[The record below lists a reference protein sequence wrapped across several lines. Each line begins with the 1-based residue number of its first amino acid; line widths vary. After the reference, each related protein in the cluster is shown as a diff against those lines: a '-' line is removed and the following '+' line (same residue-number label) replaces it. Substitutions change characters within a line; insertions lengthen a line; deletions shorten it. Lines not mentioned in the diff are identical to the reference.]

1 MIAAAFLVLL
11 RPYSIQC
18 ALFLLLLLL
27 GTIATIV
34 FFCCW
39 HRKLQKGRHPIKS
52 VFSGRSRSRDAVM
65 RTHHFRSE
73 VIYLARNLKGF
84 RPSPRHIRRRVVPR
98 LEETQPLVE
107 VHQLSE
113 QETSVKKRKIKKS
126 SRVQPEF
133 YHSVQVTPTRKPSS
147 GNASYRCSMSS
158 SADFS
163 DDDDF
168 SQKSGSLSP
177 APGDTLPW
185 NLPKHERS
193 KRKIQGG
200 AVLDP
205 AERAVLRI
213 ADERDKVQKK
223 TFTKWINQHLMKV
236 RKHVN
241 DLYEDLRDG
250 HNLISLLEVL
260 SGDTLPRE
268 RDFLKT
274 LRLVSSAEACPFE
287 QHEDEE
293 DEDKGPREKGRMR
306 FHRLQ
311 NVQIA
316 LDYLKRRQVK
326 LVNIRNDDITDGNPK
341 LTLGLI
347 WTIILHFQISDI
359 HVTGESEDMSAKE
372 RLLLWTQQTTEGYAG
387 IRCENFTTCWRDGR
401 LFNAIIHKYRPDLID
416 MNTVAVQSNLAN
428 LEHAF
433 FVAEKLGV
441 ARLLDP
447 EDVDVSSPD
456 EKSVIT
462 YVSSLYDAFPK
473 VPEGGEG
480 ISAHDVEVKWV
491 EYQNMVNYLIQW
503 IRHHATIMADRVFPN
518 NPVELK
524 ALYNQYLQFKET
536 EIPPK
541 EIDKS
546 KIKHLYKLLEVWIE
560 FGRIKLPQGYHPN
573 DIEKEWGKLIIAMLE
588 REKILRPEVER
599 LEMLQQIANRV
610 QRDSLSCE
618 DKLTLARNALQSD
631 GKRLESGL
639 QFQNEAEIAGYL
651 LECENLLRQ
660 QVMDAQILIDGKYY
674 QADQLV
680 QRVAKLRDDLMALRT
695 QCSSIYSKGRT
706 LTTEQTK
713 MMISGIT
720 QSLNSGFAPNLGPG
734 LTSGL
739 SQGLSP
745 SLTSSSLTSGLSS
758 GLSSRLTPAITPAYT
773 PGFPPRL
780 IQSYITGVDTGGLQT
795 LKLMQIRKPLMKSAF
810 IDQNLTEEEV
820 NMKFVQDL
828 LRWVDEMQVQLDRV
842 EWGSDLPSVESHV
855 ENHKNVHKAIEEFES
870 SLKEAK
876 ISEIQM
882 TAPLKLSYAD
892 KLHKLE
898 SQYAKLLNTSRN
910 QERHLDTLHN
920 FVSRATRE
928 LIWLNEKEEEEVAYD
943 WSERNT
949 NIARKK
955 EYHAELMRELDQKE
969 EVIKSVQEIAEQL
982 LFENHPARLTIEAY
996 RAAMQTQWSWILQLC
1011 QCVEQHLK
1019 ENTAYFEFFHD
1030 AKEATDYLKN
1040 LRDAVHRKYS
1050 CDRSSSIHKLEDL
1063 IQESMEEKEQLLH
1076 YKSTVAGLV
1085 GRAKAIV
1092 QLKPRNP
1099 DNLLKTSIPIKAICD
1114 YRQIEI
1120 TIYKDDECVLASNSH
1135 RAKWKVISPS
1145 GNEAMVPSVCFT
1157 VPPPNKEAIDTANR
1171 IEQQYQNVLALWH
1184 ESHINIKSVVS
1195 WHYLTNEIETVRA
1208 SNVASIKT
1216 LLPGEHQQV
1225 LSNLQSRFDDFLE
1238 DSQESKIFSMADIAQ
1253 LEREVN
1259 VCKQYYQELL
1269 KSAER
1274 EEHEESI
1281 YNLYIS
1287 EVRNIRLR
1295 LENCED
1301 RLIRQIRTPL
1311 ERDDLHESVFRI
1323 SEQEKLKKELDR
1335 LKEDLETITDKCD
1348 DFFNQAAGSPSVP
1361 TLRSELNLVIQN
1373 MNQVYSMSSIY
1384 IEKLKTVNLVLKN
1397 TQGAESLVKLYE
1409 TKLCEEDPLTAEKS
1423 NIENLMGILKQW
1435 RSEVDEKREV
1445 FHALEDELQKAKA
1458 ISEQM
1463 FKTHKERDLD
1473 LDWHKEKADQLTERW
1488 QNVHSQIENRLRDLD
1503 GINKSLKYYRDTYN
1517 ALDNWIK
1524 QVEETQQ
1531 KFQENPPQNSK
1542 ALAKQLNQQKVL
1554 VSEIEMKQNKLD
1566 ECQKYSEQYSAAV
1579 KDYELQTMTY
1589 RAMVDSQQKSPVKR
1603 RRMQSSSDFI
1613 IQEFMDLRTRYTA
1626 LVTLMT
1632 QYIKFAGDSLK
1643 RLEEEEKSVEEEKK
1657 EHIEK
1662 AGDLLKWVSSITK
1675 NLNKGGGEK
1684 PATVD
1689 LLKKQISSD
1698 EISTKK
1704 EQILETLQT
1713 TQSFLAKHADKMTDE
1728 EKNELENHVKSLQ
1741 EGYKVLSSEDL
1752 KQLQEE
1758 QNVDDENM
1766 EEKVDQVI
1774 AGIIDQS
1781 TGEMFSV
1788 LQSVYKG
1795 LIDYDTGIQ
1804 LLESQLILSGII
1816 SPISG
1821 RSFDLEEAKVHELVD
1836 EQTIVKLQGLQNAK
1850 KAISKLQLTT
1860 LPVVAALEQ
1869 DLISESLAI
1878 KILETQ
1884 LSRGHLTIPAT
1895 GEQLS
1900 LHKAFQKN
1908 LISAALYTKILE
1920 RRDTCRDLID
1930 PNTAEKVSLQELLER
1945 TVEHKQAGLRLLPVI
1960 PQERGRI
1967 ALKCGR
1973 KISILRAAHEGLI
1986 ERETMFRLMGAQLLS
2001 GGFIHPDTGHRMTVE
2016 EAMKEGVIDQDAA
2029 CAILTHQVQTG
2040 GILCPESSKR
2050 LTVDEAV
2057 QCDLISSTSALL
2069 VLQAQRGFIG
2079 LIWPHSGEIFPVSTS
2094 LHQGMITN
2102 ELACKILSGRQK
2114 IAALYIPE
2122 TCEVISLDNAAQQ
2135 GVINMNTSSVLNS
2148 ITLPDEMP
2156 NVDDIPVSLKRVATW
2171 LSSYELHPTA
2181 QHDSG
2186 MEVDG
2191 SDTSEPV
2198 HHCPLQTQKL
2208 FMSYLMINSCMD
2220 ANTGQRLLLHCGDL
2234 NDTVTLLMDGNS
2246 NNTDGTEGQICESH
2260 VNSRVPGSGQC
2271 SENVA
2276 FSCSTSCA
2284 LEQETSVKNISS
2296 DKHRKEFHEDRQTEK
2311 SSGENLFHNVAGEES
2326 ECTVNTLFGKQEDS
2340 SRKVLNTSQ
2349 NCEKEQVCRSLLD
2362 CSEKIP
2368 TEDLTKQEE
2377 AGNVEAKGSLPN
2389 YSQENL
2395 NSRINEDDICIL
2407 EREKVKWDECSP
2419 SDILDNILDVNDSS
2433 AIHTEGST
2441 QESSDTSHC
2450 MVNNMGK
2457 CMPEILQTEE
2467 GITLIKGE
2475 AEDDFQDIL
2484 HASMESGNKPLPEL
2498 NQENLRDC
2506 NEGGKLHSET
2516 NTFSLQHNIDSMTS
2530 GSALQTFN
2538 NTNGKL
2544 PLENHSI
2551 MHGACV
2557 LKSCL
2562 HVNDKQAEEDLTNV
2576 CVNPPLEDDASKFT
2590 GCLLEDNANL
2600 KDASLLE
2607 ARYYTNGHPSQDNS
2621 NSSMAVLENTFP
2633 NSDPPLEDKISWIK
2647 GILWEQQPET
2657 ESATSLEDINIK
2669 DGEQPIE
2676 QTYCVPLHDYH
2687 ANSVGI
2693 PLLEYTEDK
2702 SIGPLQK
2709 ECTIIPA
2716 ELPLE
2721 KPIDANTQA
2730 PTEVSAKCPDG
2741 SFTEIGTHSQPKSSL
2756 EVNTSMRNGEP
2767 SVDDSRS
2774 IFPGDRFVLEGNS
2787 SKPSEA
2793 LHETK
2798 YSIPQS
2804 ENGNDYKAGK
2814 DLCGMPQDKDGIEAG
2829 DVIQKDPNTGVS
2841 ILANASMGDYSAFRN
2856 DTNPEP
2862 SNSAVV
2868 LKGASDKPV
2877 QKEPSFQ
2884 LNLNTEEENI
2894 LCFSE
2899 SSDTDSFEIINI
2911 AALEAKIQGNI
2922 LEKAEDIGDAEKPT
2936 EKKESEESK
2945 VLGSSQEMFHETK
2958 MQRNGYEEIRMEEE
2972 CDSSETEHENE
2983 YLDND
2988 NGKDEDD
2995 FENYDFVDFD
3005 YDTSDD
3011 TDYEDEG
3018 VMEMHYSQCR
3028 DKNTGVQCLRDNK
3041 KLSETRESRD
3051 IHAKNN
3057 LNLDSKNGLLCSEN
3071 IYVDEQNIAYVAK
3084 NDSLYKS
3091 KDERLPET
3099 ERACKPFMES
3109 QHALSNSETSQ
3120 LGISNS
3126 EILEN
3131 TEDSQAKLDI
3141 PLQCTL
3147 YTDHS
3152 SVKTPG
3158 EIPMPHLDCEKRQEA
3173 KDGKS
3178 VQAVTN
3184 MPLVEMDTLKQI
3196 NNGAWIPKEDTIQ
3209 EPSRSPEEID
3219 SLIIKNE
3226 HEIIPLSDKKASLDQ
3241 ISNKATSVPHSD
3253 SFVMD
3258 GSVNYEEQFDLSSY
3272 LKQCAEDIKA
3282 KDILALREGDSF
3294 SLKDTRKD
3302 SEENG
3307 EELMVGGS
3315 VNDKGGKQPGDLRSP
3330 LLSSLASVLPMK
3342 AKGSEEAEGSI
3353 QPKVSHGEIE
3363 SYKCN
3368 LDNREHDSL
3377 REVNKK
3383 NEVCSEEQLQARDL
3397 SFNALGTMDG
3407 SLHDIEQKAIV
3418 SQNTVRNVKEDNFLA
3433 HESTSLMN
3441 SISESM
3447 QQSQKAVTLPNISPL
3462 KEQEMHFSK
3471 VSGTLPE
3478 SLTNILKDKI
3488 KDGRI
3493 YYKQE
3498 DEPLSYTGTRTLM
3511 QNLLK
3516 MVNYTPWGSEVSN
3529 KSDDTNVNDD
3539 TTATSAA
3546 PPLCPHVNKHSS
3558 SPHSWLDNSSPDLL
3572 LDILKQDHC
3581 SQRTDSAGW
3590 AVDEKA
3596 QTERDQLMKPLQ
3608 FGHTSSEGGSSSGL
3622 KPEAAAQ
3629 NFAPC
3634 KKTLAVSEEQQTDE
3648 PPHPS
3653 KCLSDDAIEMQ
3664 ESVPR
3669 SMLCGSMQPCSWLT
3683 ENLRRHLTEI
3693 KNMKFLL
3700 DDLQPISNEL
3710 ESLKVQLEQLE
3721 SFESGI
3727 TAFSVILRKDM
3738 ELAEEFLKHHHEDI
3752 PREQFEDLKETYEHL
3767 NKDFLVVCEMSSK
3780 RAKQIVFAV
3789 DSEMAK
3795 LAVLHQE
3802 YLVKLQ
3808 DFSEWITEKSEAA
3821 NNLKVEACA
3830 MEEMKRRFQLF
3841 KDLEKE
3847 LGCRKMQLESTAL
3860 DIQFFISEHAQDL
3873 SPNQSKQLLRLLN
3886 TTQKHF
3892 QEMQETIRTQMNI
3905 FETLLEEAQ
3914 VLVDQKDLAEQ
3925 HQEFT
3930 EKLQEIC
3937 DLLTQTENQL
3947 IGHKEA
3953 LVIEDSKAEL
3963 QQYQARQEE
3972 LQKDMQANT
3981 QALAEIVKNT
3991 EMFLKENGE
4000 KLLQEDKSALEKKL
4014 NEAKTKCL
4022 LLSQKA
4028 EESRKELDKAVTT
4041 AIKQETEKVAARE
4054 QLEESKSTIENLLDW
4069 LSNVDKDA
4077 EHGKKCQPAIKQN
4090 GTHFQE
4096 GNVESMVEEEDEVNG
4111 NLLEIQQENE
4121 TEVDG
4126 QLKPSEDNL
4135 NMQYQKAK
4143 AQHEKIISQQQAV
4156 IIATQSAQA
4165 LLEKRGH
4172 HLSPEEKEKIQ
4183 RNMKELKVQYETALA
4198 ESEQKLKLTRSLQEE
4213 LEKFDADYH
4222 EFECWLQ
4229 QAEQELDNL
4238 EAGASDSA
4246 GIIVKLKRQKSFSED
4261 VISHKGDLRYITI
4274 SGQRVLDAAKS
4285 CNQREGV
4292 KYDKEGI
4299 DTSSTYTEVQ
4309 NKLDSATG
4317 RFKSLYSKCS
4327 ILGNNLKDLVDKYQ
4341 NYEETSSG
4349 LLSGLQ
4355 ETEEAVNKQLSEPVA
4370 VDPQNLQRQLEE
4382 TKVLQGVVSSHQV
4395 AVEKLKKA
4403 AEVLFDSRGELLP
4416 DKDEIQSTLDTV
4428 VDKYSQLSKAVNN
4441 RNEKLQITL
4450 TRSLSVQDGL
4460 DEMLDWMN
4468 GVEKSLEEQGQLPL
4482 NSAAIQDVISKS
4494 MALEQDM
4501 IGRQS
4506 SLNAM
4511 KEKMNKFLETADPS
4525 TASSLQAKMN
4535 ELSVRFCE
4543 ANNKHKKKLEEMEGL
4558 KTKVELFECLS
4569 DKLQSFLD
4577 RKTQVLSDADIPG
4590 KDVAEMSLYVQET
4603 NTELM
4608 EQKRDLEVL
4617 QHLIEELSSHALP
4630 GDKSLVLE
4638 KVNALSKKFR
4648 EMEET
4653 IREKEE
4659 GVSSCQQQMDTFKLH
4674 VESLKKWI
4682 DEMTERIPET
4692 QPLLNTDTLKKH
4704 LQSTQNLEDEW
4715 KSKAPDIQKMVST
4728 GTALCNLISAVTSP
4742 AKSRGIKSAGMG
4754 TVLNGDGGA
4763 SGTQDFLTNK
4773 ELTTV
4778 QHNMSTVSRNYDD
4791 LGAMLKER
4799 RSELETM
4806 LSNMQNI
4813 QAESNSM
4820 MEWLQKMDTAASKW
4834 ETALL
4839 DGEAVKEQV
4848 DQHKLFETELKQNEN
4863 KVQELKDRVT
4873 ELLEK
4878 NPDSSEAPKWKQM
4891 LDKIDSKWKELS
4903 QVAADRQK
4911 KLEESS
4917 NYLTQFQTTE
4927 SQLRQWLV
4935 EKELMVSVLGPLSI
4949 EPNMLNT
4956 QKQQVQ
4962 ILLKEFDTRKPQY
4975 EQLTTAG
4982 QGILERP
4989 GEHPP
4994 SHEAVK
5000 QQLAAVA
5007 QKWDGLTGQLSD
5019 RCDRIEQAI
5028 VKSTEYQSC
5037 LRSLLGKLSLLD
5049 TKLSKSLAV
5058 STDPEAV
5065 KQQLGA
5071 AREVKE
5077 EIEQEMAHINAAQ
5090 ALCEELSALVA
5101 EDYLKAELTR
5111 QLDGVLKS
5119 FKDME
5124 QKADNHIEQLQ
5135 STYASS
5141 HQFQQMSKDFQA
5153 WLDKKKE
5160 EQNQSRPISTKLESL
5175 WALIDD
5181 QKEFKAT
5188 LSDQTGS
5195 YEKIIAEGENLL
5207 QKTQGAEKAEL
5218 QSQLNLL
5225 KGNWDDMNKQVKERQ
5240 DKLNDCLEKAL
5251 RYKEQVEIL
5260 QPWISKCQS
5269 NLSEIKIGIDPVEL
5283 ENSIMQLKT
5292 WQKDLDKHQ
5301 GTLELLSNAA
5311 EAFLGACQTDKDVI
5325 EEEKALLNQQMDMV
5339 TEQLHTKR
5347 DGLEKMAQRLREFQE
5362 SSKEVKEQLKNARE
5376 QLEVHESLK
5385 PQTYSSKHLT
5395 IMQGQQKA
5403 LQTLKTQVDLTKK
5416 LAQELV
5422 VDASGSTGVSD
5433 LLLQAEALEGEYS
5446 SVSQQVEDTCSFME
5460 TKLQGIGH
5468 FQNTIREM
5476 FSQFAEFDDEL
5487 DSMASVGRDLVT
5499 LQSQRKDIKT
5509 FLKKLEELIANNENA
5524 NKTCKVMLA
5533 SEAEASPDLAGIK
5546 RDLEALNKQCN
5557 KLLDRARARE
5567 EQIEGTIERVEEFYS
5582 KLKEFSKLLG
5592 EAEEHEE
5599 SQGPVGMET
5608 ETINQQLNVFKVFEK
5623 EEIEPLQVKQQ
5634 DVNWLGQG
5642 LIQSAA
5648 KDTSID
5654 NLEHDLEDVNTRWK
5668 TLNKKVAQRAA
5679 QLQEA
5684 LLHCGR
5690 FQDAVESI
5698 LSWLSDTEDLVAN
5711 QKPPSAEFKVVKAQ
5725 IQEQKL
5731 LQRLLDDRKP
5741 TVELI
5746 KREGEK
5752 IAESAEPA
5760 DKEKILK
5767 QLSLLD
5773 SRWDALL
5780 DKAEMR
5786 NRQLEG
5792 ISAVAQQFHETLEP
5806 LVEWLTTTEKRLSN
5820 SEPIG
5825 TQASKLQ
5832 QQISQHKDLEED
5844 ITTHN
5849 KHLQQAIKIGKALKK
5864 LSSREDK
5871 EMVQEKL
5878 DSSEARYT
5886 EIHEK
5891 SSSRA
5896 ELLQQAYCN
5905 AQIFGEDE
5913 VELMNWLNEVHEKL
5927 RKLAVQ
5933 DYNTDLLG
5941 KQHTEMLVLQEEIL
5955 FRKQNVDQAIQNGL
5969 ELLKQT
5975 TGDEVVI
5982 IQDKL
5987 EGIKARYKD
5996 ITKLSSDVSKTL
6008 EQALQLSGQL
6018 HSTHEELCTWLD
6030 KAEVELLS
6038 YDSQVPKG
6046 KELNQ
6051 AQERQKELKSEAK
6064 DHKSLLDTLN
6074 EVSSALLELVPWRAR
6089 EGIDK
6094 MVTEDNE
6101 RYRSVSDSITQ
6112 KVEEIDAA
6120 ILKSQQFDQA
6130 ADAELAWVDETEKKL
6145 MSLGDIRLER
6155 EQTTAQLQVQKAFT
6169 MEILKHK
6176 DMIEELVASGDEIMK
6191 TCTKEEKLAMKAK
6204 LESLLQKYDM
6214 LCHTNSKRNLQ
6225 LERAQSLVSQ
6235 FWETYEEIWP
6245 WLTETE
6251 TVISQLPAPALEY
6264 ETLKQQQEE
6273 HRQLRESI
6281 AEHKPHIDKMN
6292 KTGPQ
6297 LLELSPRE
6305 GFSIQEKYVAAD
6317 ALYSQIKEN
6326 VKKRAQA
6333 LDEAISQS
6341 TQFHDKIDSTI
6352 ESLERI
6358 VERLR
6363 QPPSISAEV
6372 EKIKE
6377 QISENKNV
6385 SVDLEKL
6392 QPVYE
6397 TLKKRGEEMIARSEG
6412 THKDLSA
6419 KVVQD
6424 KLDQMVLIWEDI
6436 HTLAE
6441 EREAKLL
6448 DAMELAEKF
6457 WCDHMAIVATIKDT
6471 QDFIR
6476 ELEGAGIDP
6485 SVVKQQQEAAE
6496 TIKEEID
6503 GLQEELDAVVNLGS
6517 ELIAACGEPDK
6528 PLVKKSIDELNSAW
6542 DALNKVWKERVDKLE
6557 EAMQAA
6563 VQYQDGLQAIFDWVD
6578 IAGSK
6583 LSSMSPVG
6591 TDLETVKQQTEE
6603 LKQFKK
6609 EAYQQQIEM
6618 ERLNHQA
6625 ELLLK
6630 KVTEES
6636 DKHTVQDPLAELKLL
6651 WESLEDKIVSR
6662 QHKLEGALLALG
6674 QFQHALDELLTWLTH
6689 TEDLLN
6695 EQKPVG
6701 GDPKAI
6707 EIELAKHHVL
6717 QNDVL
6722 AHQSTV
6728 ETVKKAG
6735 NDLIQSSAVEEASN
6749 LQSKLELL
6757 NQRWQNVLE
6766 KTEERKQQ
6774 LNSALIQA
6782 QGFHGEVEDLQQWL
6796 TETERQLLAS
6806 KPVGGLPETAK
6817 EQLNTHMELC
6827 AAFEAKEETYKC
6839 LLQKGLQMLAR
6850 CPESVETNVEQDI
6863 NNLKEKWESV
6873 ETKLSERKIKLEE
6886 ALSLAMEFHNSLQD
6900 FINWLTQAEQTLTV
6914 ASRPSLI
6921 LDTVLFQI
6929 DEHKVFANEVNAHRD
6944 QIIDLDKTGT
6954 HLKYFSQKQDVVL
6967 IKNLLISVQSR
6978 WEKVVQRLVERGRAL
6993 DDARKRAK
7001 QFHEAWNKLTEWLDE
7016 SEKTL
7021 DAELEIANDPDKIK
7035 MQLIQHKE
7043 FQKALGAKHSVYDT
7057 TNRSGRALKEK
7068 TSLADDNL
7076 KLDDMLNELR
7086 DKWDTVCGKSVE
7098 RQNKLEEALLFSG
7111 QFTDALQA
7119 LIDWLYKVE
7128 PQLAEDQPVHGDV
7141 DLVMNLIDNH
7151 KGFQKELGKR
7161 TSSVQALK
7169 RSARELIE
7177 GSRDD
7182 SSWVKVQMQE
7192 LGTRWE
7198 TVCALSVSKQTR
7210 LEQALHQAEEFHS
7223 VVHVLLEWLAEA
7235 EQALR
7240 FHGILPED
7248 EEALRTLIDQHREFM
7263 KKLEEKKAEL
7273 NKATGMGETIL
7284 AMCHPDSITTIK
7296 HWITIIRARFE
7307 EVLAWAKQHQQRLA
7321 GALAALIA
7329 NQELLEA
7336 LLSWLQW
7343 AETTLTEKDKEVIPQ
7358 EIDEVKALI
7367 AEHQTFMEEMT
7378 RKQPDVDKVTKTHKR
7393 KAAESGP
7400 IQSHIPVLDKGR
7412 GGRKRS
7418 PTPSMYPSGTQA
7430 QIETKNPRVNL
7441 LVSKW
7446 QQVWLLA
7453 LERRRKLNDAL
7464 DRLEELREFANFDF
7478 DIWRKKYMRWMNHK
7492 KSRVMD
7498 FFRRIDK
7505 DQDGK
7510 ITRQEFIDGILSS
7523 KFPTSRLEMSA
7534 VADIFDRDGDGYIDY
7549 YEFVAALHPNKDAY
7563 KPLTDADKIE
7573 DEVTRQVAKCKC
7585 AKRFQV
7591 EQIGDNKYRF
7601 FLGNQFGDSQQ
7612 LRLVRILR
7620 STVMVRVGGGWMAL
7634 DEFLVKN
7641 DPCRAKGRT
7650 NMELREKFILA
7661 DGASQSMAAFRPRG
7675 RRSRPSSRGA
7685 SPNRSTSASNPPAQ
7699 GTPTPAA
7706 SAMTPKTPH
7715 HLTRNY
7721 GKPWL
7726 INSKTTSPCKPPE
7739 CSEYQVSSTEGTPIQ
7754 GSKLRLPGYLSGK
7767 GFHCGEDSGLIST
7780 AATRVRTHFAENR
7793 RTPSR
7798 PGSRAGS
7805 KAGSRASSRRGS
7817 DASDFDISEIQSVCS
7832 DVSETVHTS
7841 IRPTPRPST
7850 RSATGKPSKIP
7861 TPQRRSPASKLEKS
7875 SKR

>member
-27 GTIATIV
+27 GTIATIL

-39 HRKLQKGRHPIKS
+39 HRKLQKGRHHPIKS

-107 VHQLSE
+107 AHQLSE
-113 QETSVKKRKIKKS
+113 QETLIKKRKIKKS

-147 GNASYRCSMSS
+147 GTASYRCSMSS

-200 AVLDP
+200 SVLDP

-223 TFTKWINQHLMKV
+223 TFTKWINQHLMKI

-274 LRLVSSAEACPFE
+274 LRLVSSTEACPYE

-387 IRCENFTTCWRDGR
+387 IRCENFTTCWRDGK

-503 IRHHATIMADRVFPN
+503 IRHHATMMADRVFPN

-588 REKILRPEVER
+588 REKTLRPEVER

-610 QRDSLSCE
+610 QRDSLNCE
-618 DKLTLARNALQSD
+618 DKLMLARNAVQSD
-631 GKRLESGL
+631 AKRLESGL

-651 LECENLLRQ
+651 LECENLLCQ
-660 QVMDAQILIDGKYY
+660 QVMDAQNLIDGKYY

-680 QRVAKLRDDLMALRT
+680 QRVAKLRDDLMALRAEY
-695 QCSSIYSKGRT
+695 SSVYSRGRT

-720 QSLNSGFAPNLGPG
+720 QSLNSGFAPNLSPS
-734 LTSGL
+734 LNSGL
-739 SQGLSP
+739 SQGLLP

-780 IQSYITGVDTGGLQT
+780 IQSYITGVDTSALQT

-828 LRWVDEMQVQLDRV
+828 LRWVDEMQVQLDQS
-842 EWGSDLPSVESHV
+842 EWGSDLPSVESHL

-882 TAPLKLSYAD
+882 TAPLKLSYAE

-969 EVIKSVQEIAEQL
+969 EIIKSVQEIAEQL

-1011 QCVEQHLK
+1011 QCVEQHLR
-1019 ENTAYFEFFHD
+1019 ENTAYFQFFND
-1030 AKEATDYLKN
+1030 AKEAIDYLKN

-1050 CDRSSSIHKLEDL
+1050 CDRSSSIHKLEHL
-1063 IQESMEEKEQLLH
+1063 IQESMDEKEQLLQ
-1076 YKSTVAGLV
+1076 YKNTVAGLV
-1085 GRAKAIV
+1085 GRAKTII

-1099 DNLLKTSIPIKAICD
+1099 DNPLKTSLPIKAICD

-1184 ESHINIKSVVS
+1184 ESHINMKSVVS

-1225 LSNLQSRFDDFLE
+1225 LSNLHSRFDDFLE
-1238 DSQESKIFSMADIAQ
+1238 DSQKSKIFSVADIAQ

-1287 EVRNIRLR
+1287 DVRNIRLR

-1323 SEQEKLKKELDR
+1323 SEQENLKKELDR

-1348 DFFNQAAGSPSVP
+1348 DFFSQASGSPSIP

-1373 MNQVYSMSSIY
+1373 MNQIYSMSSIY

-1397 TQGAESLVKLYE
+1397 TQGAEALVKLYE
-1409 TKLCEEDPLTAEKS
+1409 TKLCEEEPLTADKS
-1423 NIENLMGILKQW
+1423 NIENLMGTLKQW
-1435 RSEVDEKREV
+1435 RSEVDVKREV

-1458 ISEQM
+1458 ISDQM
-1463 FKTHKERDLD
+1463 FKTHKERDID
-1473 LDWHKEKADQLTERW
+1473 FDWHKEKADQLTERW
-1488 QNVHSQIENRLRDLD
+1488 QNVHSQIENRLRDLE
-1503 GINKSLKYYRDTYN
+1503 GINKSLKYYRDTYG

-1531 KFQENPPQNSK
+1531 RFQENPPQNSK
-1542 ALAKQLNQQKVL
+1542 ALAKQLNQQKML

-1632 QYIKFAGDSLK
+1632 QYIKFASDSLK

-1657 EHIEK
+1657 EHVEK
-1662 AGDLLKWVSSITK
+1662 AGDLLKWVSNITK
-1675 NLNKGGGEK
+1675 NLGKNGGEK
-1684 PATVD
+1684 PEKAD
-1689 LLKKQISSD
+1689 FHKKQISSD
-1698 EISTKK
+1698 ELSTKK
-1704 EQILETLQT
+1704 EQISEALQT
-1713 TQSFLAKHADKMTDE
+1713 TQSFLAKHGDKMTDE
-1728 EKNELENHVKSLQ
+1728 GKNEMENYMKSLQ
-1741 EGYKVLSSEDL
+1741 EGYKLLSNEDL
-1752 KQLQEE
+1752 KQLQQE
-1758 QNVDDENM
+1758 QNVDNDNM
-1766 EEKVDQVI
+1766 DEKVDKII
-1774 AGIIDQS
+1774 AGVIDQT

-1788 LQSVYKG
+1788 LQAIYKG

-1804 LLESQLILSGII
+1804 LLQSQLILSGLI
-1816 SPISG
+1816 SPALG
-1821 RSFDLEEAKVHELVD
+1821 RRFDLEEAKAHELVD
-1836 EQTIVKLQGLQNAK
+1836 EQAILQLQGLQNAK
-1850 KAISKLQLTT
+1850 MIISELQLTT
-1860 LPVVAALEQ
+1860 LPVVAALEE

-1878 KILETQ
+1878 KILEIQ
-1884 LSRGHLTIPAT
+1884 LSRGHLMIPAT
-1895 GEQLS
+1895 GERLT

-1908 LISAALYTKILE
+1908 LISAALYTKLLE
-1920 RRDTCRDLID
+1920 RHDMCKDLID
-1930 PNTAEKVSLQELLER
+1930 PNTAEKIALEELLER
-1945 TVEHKQAGLRLLPVI
+1945 TVVHRETGLRLLPVT
-1960 PQERGRI
+1960 PQERGKI
-1967 ALKCGR
+1967 TLKCGR
-1973 KISILRAAHEGLI
+1973 KITIFRAAHEGLI
-1986 ERETMFRLMGAQLLS
+1986 ERETMFRLLGAQLLS
-2001 GGFIHPDTGHRMTVE
+2001 GGIIHPDTGHRMSLE
-2016 EAMKEGVIDQDAA
+2016 EAMKEGVIDQDTA
-2029 CAILTHQVQTG
+2029 CAILTHQIQTG
-2040 GILCPESSKR
+2040 GIFCQNSSKR

-2057 QCDLISSTSALL
+2057 QCNLISSSSALL

-2102 ELACKILSGRQK
+2102 EQACKILNGRQK
-2114 IAALYIPE
+2114 IAAFYIPE
-2122 TCEVISLDNAAQQ
+2122 TCEVIGLDAAAQQ
-2135 GVINMNTSSVLNS
+2135 GVIDSNTKSILNNV
-2148 ITLPDEMP
+2148 TLPDEMP
-2156 NVDDIPVSLKRVATW
+2156 NMDDIPFPLKKAARW
-2171 LSSYELHPTA
+2171 LSSCELHPPT
-2181 QHDSG
+2181 QHAHGKDA
-2186 MEVDG
+2186 
-2191 SDTSEPV
+2191 SDTSEPI
-2198 HHCPLQTQKL
+2198 LRFSEQMQKL

-2234 NDTVTLLMDGNS
+2234 NETVSSLMDDS
-2246 NNTDGTEGQICESH
+2246 HSEYYTDRTEGQFCI
-2260 VNSRVPGSGQC
+2260 NTKTQ
-2271 SENVA
+2271 N
-2276 FSCSTSCA
+2276 
-2284 LEQETSVKNISS
+2284 LEQQPEYVTFSGITSNVLGQGTSVQNISNGNN
-2296 DKHRKEFHEDRQTEK
+2296 KKEFYKDHWNDK
-2311 SSGENLFHNVAGEES
+2311 SSGENGFPVVASGS
-2326 ECTVNTLFGKQEDS
+2326 EQSERGTNTLFCKQED
-2340 SRKVLNTSQ
+2340 RAGKVIDTNQ
-2349 NCEKEQVCRSLLD
+2349 NLEKENAFRSLLKP
-2362 CSEKIP
+2362 SEQMQVVVCEN
-2368 TEDLTKQEE
+2368 TTNQAN
-2377 AGNVEAKGSLPN
+2377 AGNVETKVSLSDYSQKSLPP
-2389 YSQENL
+2389 
-2395 NSRINEDDICIL
+2395 RINEDNIFMI
-2407 EREKVKWDECSP
+2407 EGKNIKGNENKMP
-2419 SDILDNILDVNDSS
+2419 SGILDNILDINYSS
-2433 AIHTEGST
+2433 AIKKEEEV
-2441 QESSDTSHC
+2441 QESSYVSHL
-2450 MVNNMGK
+2450 MGNNMQK
-2457 CMPEILQTEE
+2457 CMTCVLQTEE
-2467 GITLIKGE
+2467 DIILIKKDE
-2475 AEDDFQDIL
+2475 VNDDFQDSLYIC
-2484 HASMESGNKPLPEL
+2484 MEPDNKLLNDEL
-2498 NQENLRDC
+2498 TGEELGPC
-2506 NEGGKLHSET
+2506 NESRILQSRNNATPLLRNSDDNGNSE
-2516 NTFSLQHNIDSMTS
+2516 SHLQVFID
-2530 GSALQTFN
+2530 AN
-2538 NTNGKL
+2538 ERL
-2544 PLENHSI
+2544 PLEYHCI
-2551 MHGACV
+2551 THDA
-2557 LKSCL
+2557 CL
-2562 HVNDKQAEEDLTNV
+2562 HKTDKPPQEVLTNIDA
-2576 CVNPPLEDDASKFT
+2576 NPQPEDYANKFT
-2590 GCLLEDNANL
+2590 GCLLEDHASVQ
-2600 KDASLLE
+2600 DALQLE
-2607 ARYYTNGHPSQDNS
+2607 ARDHIHGSLSLEDCPNKYSVS
-2621 NSSMAVLENTFP
+2621 VLENTFIP
-2633 NSDPPLEDKISWIK
+2633 NGHPVQKDNITLISGLQEEQIEMESGPSLESQINISDV
-2647 GILWEQQPET
+2647 QQPIDLANLCSVSLLDDHTNFEGIALLEYHT
-2657 ESATSLEDINIK
+2657 EEKYI
-2669 DGEQPIE
+2669 GPI
-2676 QTYCVPLHDYH
+2676 QRNYAITH
-2687 ANSVGI
+2687 AGI
-2693 PLLEYTEDK
+2693 PLESTIGTNAGIPVEVSTESLNASSVK
-2702 SIGPLQK
+2702 N
-2709 ECTIIPA
+2709 
-2716 ELPLE
+2716 
-2721 KPIDANTQA
+2721 NTDRESTSA
-2730 PTEVSAKCPDG
+2730 LEVSA
-2741 SFTEIGTHSQPKSSL
+2741 
-2756 EVNTSMRNGEP
+2756 SMKHNEP
-2767 SVDDSRS
+2767 SVDDSRAA
-2774 IFPGDRFVLEGNS
+2774 FMCDRLFLESCN
-2787 SKPSEA
+2787 SKPSEL
-2793 LHETK
+2793 LHERECST
-2798 YSIPQS
+2798 PQS
-2804 ENGNDYKAGK
+2804 EISNDYK
-2814 DLCGMPQDKDGIEAG
+2814 DPCDTVKDGSKSSDSLQINRNN
-2829 DVIQKDPNTGVS
+2829 DKSYNTGK
-2841 ILANASMGDYSAFRN
+2841 IEIGDS
-2856 DTNPEP
+2856 
-2862 SNSAVV
+2862 SAVKEDV
-2868 LKGASDKPV
+2868 VPELSHSSVAIKGAADNPIQEAESSVD
-2877 QKEPSFQ
+2877 
-2884 LNLNTEEENI
+2884 NLNAEEEGI

-2899 SSDTDSFEIINI
+2899 SNDSDIFEIINM
-2911 AALEAKIQGNI
+2911 AAFSAKIRGTI
-2922 LEKAEDIGDAEKPT
+2922 LEEQAESTGDVEKGQ
-2936 EKKESEESK
+2936 KKGSEESRDCS
-2945 VLGSSQEMFHETK
+2945 LGKLDEAEMKKDEHE
-2958 MQRNGYEEIRMEEE
+2958 RIRMKGED
-2972 CDSSETEHENE
+2972 DSESEHEI
-2983 YLDND
+2983 LFMD
-2988 NGKDEDD
+2988 NGSDNSGDNEDEDD
-2995 FENYDFVDFD
+2995 FEGYDHVDFD
-3005 YDTSDD
+3005 YDTPDE
-3011 TDYEDEG
+3011 TDYEDEE
-3018 VMEMHYSQCR
+3018 VLEMHYSQCC
-3028 DKNTGVQCLRDNK
+3028 DKSIGVQVPAIA
-3041 KLSETRESRD
+3041 ETESKN
-3051 IHAKNN
+3051 IHHEN
-3057 LNLDSKNGLLCSEN
+3057 NGLLCFKHYSVDEYGNVADVAKEN
-3071 IYVDEQNIAYVAK
+3071 IQD
-3084 NDSLYKS
+3084 LHCKS
-3091 KDERLPET
+3091 KEESWQKT
-3099 ERACKPFMES
+3099 EQASES
-3109 QHALSNSETSQ
+3109 FLENNPALHSSQTSQ
-3120 LGISNS
+3120 LSINNGVTLEDITGTE
-3126 EILEN
+3126 EIRAE
-3131 TEDSQAKLDI
+3131 LDI
-3141 PLQCTL
+3141 SPQSNL
-3147 YTDHS
+3147 YAENNKAKILDDV
-3152 SVKTPG
+3152 SVPC
-3158 EIPMPHLDCEKRQEA
+3158 LNCEKRQEVD
-3173 KDGKS
+3173 DGKS
-3178 VQAVTN
+3178 AQAFTSISHSQ
-3184 MPLVEMDTLKQI
+3184 LEMCDLKQNKNRAFI
-3196 NNGAWIPKEDTIQ
+3196 LKEDSIQ
-3209 EPSRSPEEID
+3209 ESSGSFGEPCSSVF
-3219 SLIIKNE
+3219 KNGYK
-3226 HEIIPLSDKKASLDQ
+3226 ITPLRDEKMSLDQ
-3241 ISNKATSVPHSD
+3241 TSNKNTLVTHANGFATDESVVH
-3253 SFVMD
+3253 V
-3258 GSVNYEEQFDLSSY
+3258 EECNLSTYLKKCAKDVIGRDILAMRGRDSSY
-3272 LKQCAEDIKA
+3272 LKKAERDI
-3282 KDILALREGDSF
+3282 
-3294 SLKDTRKD
+3294 
-3302 SEENG
+3302 EESG
-3307 EELMVGGS
+3307 EELVAVSS
-3315 VNDKGGKQPGDLRSP
+3315 VNSREKQHPEEVSKEASIHSTVCHDKVQ
-3330 LLSSLASVLPMK
+3330 
-3342 AKGSEEAEGSI
+3342 
-3353 QPKVSHGEIE
+3353 
-3363 SYKCN
+3363 SYKCAFSN
-3368 LDNREHDSL
+3368 MECV
-3377 REVNKK
+3377 EVIEEVGNKV
-3383 NEVCSEEQLQARDL
+3383 EARSEEHIHVIGFSSSTLD
-3397 SFNALGTMDG
+3397 TMDDRWH
-3407 SLHDIEQKAIV
+3407 STEQKKHETSV
-3418 SQNTVRNVKEDNFLA
+3418 SHSSVGSPKEDDVLDHDPAFFENG
-3433 HESTSLMN
+3433 
-3441 SISESM
+3441 IQIKM
-3447 QQSQKAVTLPNISPL
+3447 QQPQKDVMLPNFHPVRD
-3462 KEQEMHFSK
+3462 QEIYFSEK
-3471 VSGTLPE
+3471 PPILPE
-3478 SLTNILKDKI
+3478 SLTNILKGKI
-3488 KDGRI
+3488 QDGHV
-3493 YYKQE
+3493 YCKQE
-3498 DEPLSYTGTRTLM
+3498 DEPLSYIGTRALM

-3516 MVNYTPWGSEVSN
+3516 MVNCTPWGNEDSSQ
-3529 KSDDTNVNDD
+3529 SDIPHISGDTR
-3539 TTATSAA
+3539 TATS
-3546 PPLCPHVNKHSS
+3546 LSLHSNE
-3558 SPHSWLDNSSPDLL
+3558 HNSTPYICLESRSPDLL
-3572 LDILKQDHC
+3572 IDILKQDHC
-3581 SQRTDSAGW
+3581 SQRNDGIHETMDM
-3590 AVDEKA
+3590 KA
-3596 QTERDQLMKPLQ
+3596 QTEREQDKKTSQYDHDFPGCSSQLKVETPAES
-3608 FGHTSSEGGSSSGL
+3608 TGSYSKDLGL
-3622 KPEAAAQ
+3622 KE
-3629 NFAPC
+3629 
-3634 KKTLAVSEEQQTDE
+3634 
-3648 PPHPS
+3648 HPS
-3653 KCLSDDAIEMQ
+3653 AEEPYNPSKSFSDAFELK
-3664 ESVPR
+3664 ESVPSPDAK
-3669 SMLCGSMQPCSWLT
+3669 SMLYSGLQQCSWYT
-3683 ENLRRHLTEI
+3683 ESLRRHLTVI
-3693 KNMKFLL
+3693 QDMKFLL
-3700 DDLQPISNEL
+3700 DDLHPISNDL
-3710 ESLKVQLEQLE
+3710 EALKVQLEQLE
-3721 SFESGI
+3721 SFESGL
-3727 TAFSVILRKDM
+3727 AGFAVILRKDM
-3738 ELAEEFLKHHHEDI
+3738 KLAEEFIKFQHKDV
-3752 PREQFEDLKETYEHL
+3752 PREQLEDLKESYECL
-3767 NKDFLVVCEMSSK
+3767 EKDFFVVCEMSSN

-3789 DSEMAK
+3789 NSEMAK

-3802 YLVKLQ
+3802 HLVKLQ
-3808 DFSEWITEKSEAA
+3808 EFTDWIEEKSETI
-3821 NNLKVEACA
+3821 NNLQMDGCDVDVKQ
-3830 MEEMKRRFQLF
+3830 RLQLF

-3847 LGCRKMQLESTAL
+3847 FGCRKMQLESTAL

-3892 QEMQETIRTQMNI
+3892 QEMQGTIRSQVDH
-3905 FETLLEEAQ
+3905 FETLLKKEQ

-3930 EKLQEIC
+3930 EKLQDIC

-3947 IGHKEA
+3947 IGHKES
-3953 LVIEDSKAEL
+3953 LVIEDAKAEL
-3963 QQYQARQEE
+3963 QQYQAKQEE
-3972 LQKDMQANT
+3972 LQRNMQANT

-4000 KLLQEDKSALEKKL
+4000 RLLQEDKTALEKKL

-4028 EESRKELDKAVTT
+4028 EESRKQLDKAMTT

-4054 QLEESKSTIENLLDW
+4054 QLEQSKSTIENLLDW
-4069 LSNVDKDA
+4069 LSDVDKDA
-4077 EHGKKCQPAIKQN
+4077 ENRSNKCKPAIKQN
-4090 GTHFQE
+4090 DTHFQE
-4096 GNVESMVEEEDEVNG
+4096 GDVEGLAGEEDEVNG
-4111 NLLEIQQENE
+4111 NLLEIQQQNE
-4121 TEVDG
+4121 SHVDG

-4143 AQHEKIISQQQAV
+4143 AQHEKIVSQQQAV

-4165 LLEKRGH
+4165 LLEKQGH

-4213 LEKFDADYH
+4213 LEKFDTDYG
-4222 EFECWLQ
+4222 EFESWLQ

-4238 EAGASDSA
+4238 ETGASDFS
-4246 GIIVKLKRQKSFSED
+4246 GIIIKLKRQKSFSED

-4285 CNQREGV
+4285 CNKRDGV

-4299 DTSSTYTEVQ
+4299 DTSSTSTEVQ

-4317 RFKSLYSKCS
+4317 RFKSVYSKCS

-4341 NYEETSSG
+4341 NYEDASSG

-4355 ETEEAVNKQLSEPVA
+4355 ACEEAVNKQLSEAVA
-4370 VDPQNLQRQLEE
+4370 IDPRNLQRQLEE
-4382 TKVLQGVVSSHQV
+4382 TKVLQGQVSSHQV

-4403 AEVLFDSRGELLP
+4403 AKVLFDTRGELLP
-4416 DKDEIQSTLDTV
+4416 DKDEIQNTLDTI
-4428 VDKYSQLSKAVNN
+4428 VDKYNHLSKAVND

-4468 GVEKSLEEQGQLPL
+4468 GVEKSLEEQGQVPL

-4494 MALEQDM
+4494 MALEQD
-4501 IGRQS
+4501 IVGRQS

-4511 KEKMNKFLETADPS
+4511 KEKVNKFMETTDPS

-4535 ELSVRFCE
+4535 ELSLRFCE
-4543 ANNKHKKKLEEMEGL
+4543 ANNKHRKKLEKMKGL
-4558 KTKVELFECLS
+4558 KTKVELFESLS

-4577 RKTQVLSDADIPG
+4577 KKTQALSEADLPG
-4590 KDVAEMSLYVQET
+4590 KDVTEMSLYVQET

-4608 EQKRDLEVL
+4608 EQKKDLDTL
-4617 QHLIEELSSHALP
+4617 QHLIEELSPCALP

-4653 IREKEE
+4653 IREKKEN
-4659 GVSSCQQQMDTFKLH
+4659 VSSCQKQMDEFNLG

-4682 DEMTERIPET
+4682 DEMTEKIPAI
-4692 QPLLNTDTLKKH
+4692 QPSLNAENLNKH
-4704 LQSTQNLEDEW
+4704 LQNAKNLEEEW
-4715 KSKAPDIQKMVST
+4715 SSKAPDIQKMISR
-4728 GTALCNLISAVTSP
+4728 GTALCNLISAVISP
-4742 AKSRGIKSAGMG
+4742 ARSRRVKSAVSG
-4754 TVLNGDGGA
+4754 TVLNGEGPA
-4763 SGTQDFLTNK
+4763 TGTQGFLTNK
-4773 ELTTV
+4773 EVTTV
-4778 QHNMSTVSRNYDD
+4778 QHNMSTINHSYDD
-4791 LGAMLKER
+4791 LGAILKEK
-4799 RSELETM
+4799 RSELEST
-4806 LSNMQNI
+4806 LLNMQNI
-4813 QAESNSM
+4813 QEESNSM
-4820 MEWLQKMDTAASKW
+4820 VEWLRKMDTAAAKW
-4834 ETALL
+4834 EATLL
-4839 DGEAVKEQV
+4839 DSEAVKEQV

-4878 NPDSSEAPKWKQM
+4878 NPDSPEALKWKQM
-4891 LDKIDSKWKELS
+4891 LEKIDSKWKELS

-4917 NYLTQFQTTE
+4917 NYLTQFQATE
-4927 SQLRQWLV
+4927 AQLKQWLV

-4949 EPNMLNT
+4949 DPNMLNT

-4962 ILLKEFDTRKPQY
+4962 ILLNEFDTRKPQY

-4982 QGILERP
+4982 QGILKRP

-4994 SHEAVK
+4994 SHATVK
-5000 QQLAAVA
+5000 QKLAAVA
-5007 QKWDGLTGQLSD
+5007 QKWDSLTGQLGD
-5019 RCDRIEQAI
+5019 RCGRIDQAI

-5037 LRSLLGKLSLLD
+5037 LRSLSEKLSVLD
-5049 TKLSKSLAV
+5049 DKLSSSLAI
-5058 STDPEAV
+5058 STDPDSV
-5065 KQQLGA
+5065 KQQLEV

-5077 EIEQEMAHINAAQ
+5077 EIEQEMLNINVAQ
-5090 ALCEELSALVA
+5090 TLCEELSVLVA
-5101 EDYLKAELTR
+5101 EDYLKAELAR
-5111 QLDGVLKS
+5111 QLDGILKP
-5119 FKDME
+5119 FQDME
-5124 QKADNHIEQLQ
+5124 QKAGTHIEQLQ
-5135 STYASS
+5135 STYVSC

-5160 EQNQSRPISTKLESL
+5160 EQNQPRPISTKMESL
-5175 WALIDD
+5175 WTLIDD
-5181 QKEFKAT
+5181 QKEFKAA
-5188 LSDQTGS
+5188 LSDQIGS
-5195 YEKIIAEGENLL
+5195 YEKIIAEGESLL
-5207 QKTQGAEKAEL
+5207 QKSQGVEKAEL
-5218 QSQLNLL
+5218 QLQLNLL
-5225 KGNWDDMNKQVKERQ
+5225 KGNWDELNKQVKENQ

-5251 RYKEQVEIL
+5251 RYKEHVENL
-5260 QPWISKCQS
+5260 QPWVAKCQS
-5269 NLSEIKIGIDPVEL
+5269 NLSEIKMSIDPVQL
-5283 ENSIMQLKT
+5283 ENSLAEVKT

-5301 GTLELLSNAA
+5301 GMVELLSNAA
-5311 EAFLGACQTDKDVI
+5311 ETFLSACQTDKDII
-5325 EEEKALLNQQMDMV
+5325 EEEKALLIQKMDMI
-5339 TEQLHTKR
+5339 TEQMHAKK
-5347 DGLEKMAQRLREFQE
+5347 DGLEKMSRRLKEFQE
-5362 SSKEVKEQLKNARE
+5362 SSKEVKEQLKNVRE
-5376 QLEVHESLK
+5376 QLEMHDSLK
-5385 PQTYSSKHLT
+5385 PQIYSNKHLT
-5395 IMQGQQKA
+5395 IMQTQQKT
-5403 LQTLKTQVDLTKK
+5403 LQVVKSQVDLTKR

-5422 VDASGSTGVSD
+5422 VDASDSSGVSE
-5433 LLLQAEALEGEYS
+5433 LLLQAETLEDEFS
-5446 SVSQQVEDTCSFME
+5446 AVSQQTEDKCSFLE

-5487 DSMASVGRDLVT
+5487 DSMNSVGRDLVT
-5499 LQSQRKDIKT
+5499 LRSQQEDIKT
-5509 FLKKLEELIANNENA
+5509 FLKKLEELISSNEHA

-5533 SEAEASPDLAGIK
+5533 NEAEASPDLAGIK

-5557 KLLDRARARE
+5557 KLLDRAKAGE
-5567 EQIEGTIERVEEFYS
+5567 EQIKGTINRIEEFYS
-5582 KLKEFSKLLG
+5582 KLKGFSRLLG
-5592 EAEEHEE
+5592 EAEEHEN

-5623 EEIEPLQVKQQ
+5623 EKIEPLQVKQQ
-5634 DVNWLGQG
+5634 EVNWLGQG

-5648 KDTSID
+5648 KNASTD
-5654 NLEHDLEDVNTRWK
+5654 NLERDLEDVNTRWK
-5668 TLNKKVAQRAA
+5668 TLNKKVAHRAA

-5698 LSWLSDTEDLVAN
+5698 LSWLIDTEDLVAN

-5780 DKAEMR
+5780 DKAETR

-5792 ISAVAQQFHETLEP
+5792 ISAVAQEFHETLEP
-5806 LVEWLTTTEKRLSN
+5806 LVEWLTTTEKKLSN

-5832 QQISQHKDLEED
+5832 QQISQHKAFEED
-5844 ITTHN
+5844 ITTRN
-5849 KHLQQAIKIGKALKK
+5849 KNVQQAINIGKALKTM
-5864 LSSREDK
+5864 SSREDK

-5878 DSSEARYT
+5878 DSSKARYS
-5886 EIHEK
+5886 EIQEK
-5891 SSSRA
+5891 CSSRA
-5896 ELLQQAYCN
+5896 QLLQQAYCN

-5927 RKLAVQ
+5927 SKLTVQ
-5933 DYNTDLLG
+5933 DYNTDLLV

-5955 FRKQNVDQAIQNGL
+5955 LRKQNVDQAIQNGL

-5987 EGIKARYKD
+5987 EGIKTRYKD
-5996 ITKLSSDVSKTL
+5996 ITKLSPDVSKTL
-6008 EQALQLSGQL
+6008 EKALQLSGQL
-6018 HSTHEELCTWLD
+6018 QSVHEKLSTWLD
-6030 KAEVELLS
+6030 KVEVELLS
-6038 YDSQVPKG
+6038 YESQHPKG
-6046 KELNQ
+6046 EELNQ
-6051 AQERQKELKSEAK
+6051 AQERQKALKKEAK
-6064 DHKSLLDTLN
+6064 ENRSILDTLN

-6094 MVTEDNE
+6094 MVAEDNE
-6101 RYRSVSDSITQ
+6101 RYRSVSDTISQ
-6112 KVEEIDAA
+6112 KVEEIDAV
-6120 ILKSQQFDQA
+6120 IFRLQQFEHA
-6130 ADAELAWVDETEKKL
+6130 ADTELAWVDETEKKL
-6145 MSLGDIRLER
+6145 ISLEDIRLER
-6155 EQTTAQLQVQKAFT
+6155 DQTIAQLQVQKAFT

-6176 DMIEELVASGDEIMK
+6176 DTVEELVASGDEIMK
-6191 TCTKEEKLAMKAK
+6191 TCTEEEKQTMKKK
-6204 LESLLQKYDM
+6204 LESLLQKYNI
-6214 LCHTNSKRNLQ
+6214 LCQMNSKRNLQ

-6245 WLTETE
+6245 WLTETT

-6273 HRQLRESI
+6273 HRQLRELI

-6305 GFSIQEKYVAAD
+6305 GFLIQEKYVAAD
-6317 ALYSQIKEN
+6317 ALYNRIKED
-6326 VKKRAQA
+6326 VRKRAHA

-6341 TQFHDKIDSTI
+6341 TQFHDKIDSTT

-6358 VERLR
+6358 VDRLR

-6397 TLKKRGEEMIARSEG
+6397 TLKQRGEEMIARSEG
-6412 THKDLSA
+6412 TDKDISA

-6424 KLDQMVLIWEDI
+6424 KLDEMVFIWEDI

-6457 WCDHMAIVATIKDT
+6457 WCDHMALIATIKDT

-6476 ELEGAGIDP
+6476 ELEGPGIDP
-6485 SVVKQQQEAAE
+6485 SVVKQQQEATE

-6503 GLQEELDAVVNLGS
+6503 GLQEELDIVVNLGS

-6528 PLVKKSIDELNSAW
+6528 PLVNKSIDELNSAW
-6542 DALNKVWKERVDKLE
+6542 DALNKAWKERVDKLE

-6583 LSSMSPVG
+6583 LTSMSPVG

-6636 DKHTVQDPLAELKLL
+6636 DKHTVQDPLSELKLL

-6757 NQRWQNVLE
+6757 NHRWQNVLE
-6766 KTEERKQQ
+6766 KTEKRKRQ
-6774 LNSALIQA
+6774 LDSALIQA

-6806 KPVGGLPETAK
+6806 KPVGGLPETAR
-6817 EQLNTHMELC
+6817 EQLNIHMELC

-6839 LLQKGLQMLAR
+6839 LMQKGLQMLAR
-6850 CPESVETNVEQDI
+6850 CLESVETNVEQDI

-6900 FINWLTQAEQTLTV
+6900 FINWLTQAEQTLTM

-6944 QIIDLDKTGT
+6944 QIIELDKTGT

-7001 QFHEAWNKLTEWLDE
+7001 QFCESWNKLTEWLDD
-7016 SEKTL
+7016 SEKAL

-7035 MQLIQHKE
+7035 MQLAQHKE

-7057 TNRSGRALKEK
+7057 TNRSGRSLKEK

-7076 KLDDMLNELR
+7076 KLDDMLSELR

-7128 PQLAEDQPVHGDV
+7128 PQLAEDQPVHGDI

-7151 KGFQKELGKR
+7151 KAFQKELGKR

-7240 FHGILPED
+7240 FHGNLPDD

-7263 KKLEEKKAEL
+7263 RKLEEKKAEL
-7273 NKATGMGETIL
+7273 TKATGMGETIL
-7284 AMCHPDSITTIK
+7284 AICHPDSITTIK

-7336 LLSWLQW
+7336 LLTWLQW
-7343 AETTLTEKDKEVIPQ
+7343 AETTLSEKDKEVIPQ
-7358 EIDEVKALI
+7358 EIDDVKALI

-7393 KAAESGP
+7393 KVAESGP

-7418 PTPSMYPSGTQA
+7418 PTPSMYPSGAQA

-7464 DRLEELREFANFDF
+7464 DRLEELKEFANFDF

-7661 DGASQSMAAFRPRG
+7661 DGASQSIAAFRQRG

-7685 SPNRSTSASNPPAQ
+7685 SPNRSTSVSNPPAQ
-7699 GTPTPAA
+7699 GTPTPAIAA
-7706 SAMTPKTPH
+7706 STPKTPH

-7726 INSKTTSPCKPPE
+7726 INSKTSSPCKPPE

-7767 GFHCGEDSGLIST
+7767 GFHSGEDSGLIST
-7780 AATRVRTHFAENR
+7780 AATRVRAHFADTR
-7793 RTPSR
+7793 KTPSR

-7805 KAGSRASSRRGS
+7805 KTGSRASSRRGS

-7832 DVSETVHTS
+7832 DVSETVHTP
-7841 IRPTPRPST
+7841 IRPTPRPSS
-7850 RSATGKPSKIP
+7850 RSASGKPSKIP
-7861 TPQRRSPASKLEKS
+7861 TPQRRSPASKLDKS